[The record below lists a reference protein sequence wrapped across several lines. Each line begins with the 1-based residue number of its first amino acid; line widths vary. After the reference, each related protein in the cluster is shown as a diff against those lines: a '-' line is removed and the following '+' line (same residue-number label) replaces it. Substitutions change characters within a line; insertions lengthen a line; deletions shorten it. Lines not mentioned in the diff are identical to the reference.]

1 MARFPEGSMRR
12 VGGGVLAVVATVAAC
27 AAAVGAPATARA
39 YDNDLVLS
47 KLGAPQDLR
56 AGPAE
61 TDKIAK
67 DPFAQERFARFVG
80 EFALALMPLPAGL
93 PSSVGDAGFEFVFS
107 LDTAQI
113 RRSQV
118 FTDGQTREVW
128 PTEAAGGGTL
138 VLPTLALR
146 KGLPFGFE
154 VGTSFGYVTL
164 SSMVAVT
171 AQLKWALVEGIHLVP
186 DLAVRAFGG
195 TVLGTGALGIAMGG
209 WDVGIGERFAPGGGA
224 EWTLYGGLQRLGLNA
239 TTNNI
244 DFDPTKED
252 TNNPTTDDSVFREL
266 GFGPVYNP
274 STSFWRAYAGAQAR
288 VGLLVT
294 GLEVANAWGDNPI
307 YTAPAGTS
315 PADNPSVSASLWKVA
330 LRLGVSF

>member
-1 MARFPEGSMRR
+1 MKR
-12 VGGGVLAVVATVAAC
+12 VGGVLAMVAVC
-27 AAAVGAPATARA
+27 AALAGVPATARA

-47 KLGAPQDLR
+47 KLGAPQDLKS
-56 AGPAE
+56 GPAE

-113 RRSQV
+113 HRTQT

-128 PTEAAGGGTL
+128 PTSATGGGTL

-154 VGTSFGYVTL
+154 VGTSFGYVSF

-171 AQLKWALVEGIHLVP
+171 AQLKWALLEGIHLVP
-186 DLAVRAFGG
+186 DLSVRAFGG
-195 TVLGTGALGIAMGG
+195 TVLGTGALSLAMGG

-224 EWTLYGGLQRLGLNA
+224 EFALYGGLQQLGLNA

-244 DFDPTKED
+244 DFDLTKED
-252 TNNPTTDDSVFREL
+252 TSNPTTDDSVFSEMN
-266 GFGPVYNP
+266 FGPVYAP
-274 STSFWRAYAGAQAR
+274 TTAFWRAYAGAQFR
-288 VGLLVT
+288 TGLLVA
-294 GLEVANAWGDNPI
+294 GLEVSNAWGNNPI
-307 YTAPAGTS
+307 FTAPAGT
-315 PADNPSVSASLWKVA
+315 NASDVPVVAANLWKIAV
-330 LRLGVSF
+330 RLGVSF